1 MARGLNKVFLIGRL
15 GADPEIRYTPNG
27 TGVANFRIATN
38 RSVKRNDQWE
48 EVTDWHRIVAWD
60 RLAETVSQYLRKGSL
75 VFIEGELRTRS
86 WEDKD
91 GNKRYTT
98 EVFAR
103 SMQMLDS
110 KGEREREVSD
120 FEVGPPPIEDDVPF

>member
-1 MARGLNKVFLIGRL
+1 MARGLNKVLLIGRL
-15 GADPEIRYTPNG
+15 GADPEIRYTQSG
-27 TGVANFRIATN
+27 TGVATFRIATN
-38 RSVKRNDQWE
+38 RSIKRNDQWE

-60 RLAETVSQYLRKGSL
+60 RLAETVSQYLKKGSL
-75 VFIEGELRTRS
+75 VFIEGELRTRA

-103 SMQMLDS
+103 NMQMLDS
-110 KGEREREVSD
+110 RGEKDRESPD